1 VLDVRI
7 FETVEETSRALARR
21 VTDALQR
28 SPDFVLGLPA
38 GRTPVA
44 TYAELCRL
52 YSTGEADF
60 SQATAFL
67 LDEFVGIAAS
77 HAGSFRRFVTR
88 HLLSAV
94 NLAPG
99 STHSLDGL
107 ADPDAECQRY
117 EHSIAWSGGLDLVLL
132 GIGVNG
138 HIGFNEPGDTL
149 TARTHRVSLLESTR
163 AENAGLFGG
172 DMARVPPEAL
182 TMGVG
187 TILGA
192 DTIAIIA
199 TGERKAK
206 PVAGMV
212 NGPLTTRLP
221 ASLLQLH
228 RRVEVYLDRPAAA
241 AL

>member
-1 VLDVRI
+1 
-7 FETVEETSRALARR
+7 
-21 VTDALQR
+21 
-28 SPDFVLGLPA
+28 VLGLPA

-60 SQATAFL
+60 SRATVFL

-77 HAGSFRRFVTR
+77 HAGSFRRFVSE

-94 NLAPG
+94 NPAPER
-99 STHSLDGL
+99 THSLDGL
-107 ADPDAECQRY
+107 ADPDAECERY
-117 EHSIAWSGGLDLVLL
+117 EQTIASAGGLGLVLL
-132 GIGVNG
+132 GLGVNG
-138 HIGFNEPGDTL
+138 HIGFNEPGDAL
-149 TARTHRVSLLESTR
+149 SARTHRVKLLESTR
-163 AENAGLFGG
+163 AENAGPFGG
-172 DMARVPPEAL
+172 VMARVPQEAL
-182 TMGVG
+182 TMGMG

-192 DTIAIIA
+192 ETIAMIA

-206 PVAGMV
+206 AVAGMV
-212 NGPLTTRLP
+212 HGPLTTRLP